1 MKLNKMSDYD
11 RYIIFADMS
20 GKYIVDYES
29 FLNFCKIKEVL
40 GKIGSSQSSN
50 YLYDNDIY
58 VKPITSSD
66 ARTILNNFNFSPMQ
80 SKDYIYENTNYN
92 NQYTYANNQSID
104 LDYRLLPE
112 H

>member
-66 ARTILNNFNFSPMQ
+66 ARIILNNFNEF
-80 SKDYIYENTNYN
+80 KYEEVN
-92 NQYTYANNQSID
+92 D
-104 LDYRLLPE
+104 LVDRVASQLRLNFIVPTKKFVGMRGK
-112 H
+112 